1 MSIATL
7 CGRKATPLPAP
18 CFSAA
23 ILGRFE
29 AHTLHRESVMW
40 IVFGIG
46 NEPQTRRREL
56 TAKIEERSSE
66 QFEAGLYAMIRGMSS
81 SWGVIPP

>member
-1 MSIATL
+1 
-7 CGRKATPLPAP
+7 
-18 CFSAA
+18 
-23 ILGRFE
+23 
-29 AHTLHRESVMW
+29 MW